1 MHRRRSL
8 LVCLAAAALTGCASD
23 GPGFQHSPDEAAL
36 ASLPVKV
43 LMIQGFADVHRA
55 LAARLIIPT
64 QIQTETG
71 YGTIPAIALT
81 MAPHL
86 QEGASVDVVVAPVA
100 VLEQLQAQGLVRRGS
115 VAPVVQTPLAA
126 AVPAGRMAPPLQS
139 EQDVRALLQSVRAM
153 AYPSSEGSAFIE
165 KQLLPQLGMADT
177 VLPKSIKVFGPQVAA
192 LVARG
197 DASLGLQALSEYTST
212 SGVTLVGPLP
222 APLDYATVYTAG
234 IATHAASAAGAHALL
249 RFYRRE
255 VAAYDWLRTGF
266 EAVVL
271 PDASTSAPTSAPP
284 TAPAN

>member
-1 MHRRRSL
+1 MVLCRRHL
-8 LVCLAAAALTGCASD
+8 LISCSALALVACADTPELAPAADDTS
-23 GPGFQHSPDEAAL
+23 L
-36 ASLPVKV
+36 ASLPVRV
-43 LMIQGFADVHRA
+43 LMTQGFAEVHGALAPQLMVPTRA
-55 LAARLIIPT
+55 L
-64 QIQTETG
+64 TEAGNGSVPAVATG
-71 YGTIPAIALT
+71 LG
-81 MAPHL
+81 PHL
-86 QEGASVDVVVAPVA
+86 QEGHSVDVVVAPRA
-100 VLEQLQAQGLVRRGS
+100 VMVQLQGQGLVRRDS
-115 VAPVVQTPLAA
+115 LVDLVRTPLTVVVAAGRPVPKIQTPD
-126 AVPAGRMAPPLQS
+126 
-139 EQDVRALLQSVRAM
+139 DVRALLLSTVAL
-153 AYPSSEGSAFIE
+153 AYPSSDGSAFIE
-165 KQLLPQLGMADT
+165 QKLLPQLGIKND